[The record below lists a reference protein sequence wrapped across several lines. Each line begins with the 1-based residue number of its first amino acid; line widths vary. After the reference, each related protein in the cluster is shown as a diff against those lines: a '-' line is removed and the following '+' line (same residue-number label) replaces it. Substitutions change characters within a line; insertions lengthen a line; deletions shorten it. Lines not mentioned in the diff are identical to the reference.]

1 MKRKVSAVALI
12 STLLTL
18 AFAVTLLVDS
28 VSANFMPFNIPSH
41 TIEITADGNVTGT
54 DNIKRYGT
62 NYEFTANVSG
72 SIIVFC
78 DNITI
83 IGNGHSL
90 MGNGGSTGLFLEG
103 KQNTTIKN
111 LTISNFEHGI
121 TYSYYHNM
129 HISAIDYRTDSD
141 CKNNVLI
148 ANNIINNKWGVYC
161 YFAQNITISGNVISN
176 NSEIGISTFDSGE
189 IQIYGNTL
197 SENNVAASFTNCDKS
212 NVYGNNFINNVN
224 QTNVDPESNS
234 GLNFGWSTISWNN
247 GRVGNFWSNYK
258 GTDVN
263 KDGVGDTP
271 YIIDN
276 KNTDRYPLIVPLTV
290 PQPEKPQTEL
300 FPTALVTANVML
312 VVISTIVLAVI
323 TFAGLLVY
331 FRRRKGK
338 P

>member
-1 MKRKVSAVALI
+1 MKRQVSAVVLI

-18 AFAVTLLVDS
+18 TLAVTLLVDS
-28 VSANFMPFNIPSH
+28 VSANFMPLNIPSH
-41 TIEITADGNVTGT
+41 SIEITADGNVTGT
-54 DNIKRYGT
+54 DNIKRNGT

-83 IGNGHSL
+83 IGNGYSL
-90 MGNGGSTGLFLEG
+90 MGNGDSTGLFLESR
-103 KQNTTIKN
+103 QNTTIKN

-121 TYSYYHNM
+121 IYSYYRNM
-129 HISAIDYRTDSD
+129 YSD

-148 ANNIINNKWGVYC
+148 ENNIINNKWGVHC

-197 SENNVAASFTNCDKS
+197 SENNVAASFTNCDNSK
-212 NVYGNNFINNVN
+212 VYGNNFIDNVN
-224 QTNVDPESNS
+224 QTNVDSESNS

-276 KNTDRYPLIVPLTV
+276 KNTDRYPLMVPVTV
-290 PQPEKPQTEL
+290 PQSEKQQTEL
-300 FPTALVTANVML
+300 FPTPSVTANWIM
-312 VVISTIVLAVI
+312 VVIATVVLAVI
-323 TFAGLLVY
+323 TCAGLLVY

>member
-1 MKRKVSAVALI
+1 MKRKMSAVALI
-12 STLLTL
+12 SILLTL
-18 AFAVTLLVDS
+18 TFAVTLLVDS

-41 TIEITADGNVTGT
+41 SIEITAEGNVTGT
-54 DNIKRYGT
+54 DNIKRNGT

-90 MGNGGSTGLFLEG
+90 MGNGNSTGLFLEG
-103 KQNTTIKN
+103 RQNTTIKN

-129 HISAIDYRTDSD
+129 YSD

-148 ANNIINNKWGVYC
+148 ANNIIDNKWGVYC

-176 NSEIGISTFDSGE
+176 NSEIGISTFDSSE
-189 IQIYGNTL
+189 IKIYGNTL
-197 SENNVAASFTNCDKS
+197 SDNNVAASFTDCDNS
-212 NVYGNNFINNVN
+212 NVYGNIFINNAN

-234 GLNFGWSTISWNN
+234 GLNFGWSTISWSN

-276 KNTDRYPLIVPLTV
+276 KNIDRYPLMVPLTV
-290 PQPEKPQTEL
+290 PQQEKPQTEH
-300 FPTALVTANVML
+300 FPTASFTTNGIMVLIA
-312 VVISTIVLAVI
+312 TIVLAII
-323 TFAGLLVY
+323 TCAGLLVY
-331 FRRRKGK
+331 FRRRKK